1 MINLNPPVP
10 TPPPNYPPPFQG
22 KMCGVLEDLVS
33 LLGECSP
40 RLVTYAGGASSLK
53 DLDRVCVLLLSR

>member
-1 MINLNPPVP
+1 MSSFLFRIDHPALA
-10 TPPPNYPPPFQG
+10 TQRQG

-33 LLGECSP
+33 LLGDISP

-53 DLDRVCVLLLSR
+53 DLDRVRRR